1 MKRLLYLVILST
13 AALLVSAPAASAQDE
28 MTVSIQ
34 DFFFEPEQLTVAP
47 GTTVTWVN
55 DGEEPHT
62 STADDGMWDSGTLQP
77 GESFSFTFD
86 EPGSYSYLCTIH
98 PDMTASINVSESDEA
113 TTASPASTTMSP
125 IASPSA
131 SPSATATASPAA
143 SPPASVPPK
152 LADTGGVSMPLLAAV
167 ALLGLG
173 ILALA
178 AVRRAS

>member
-34 DFFFEPEQLTVAP
+34 DFFFEPDQLTVAP

-62 STADDGMWDSGTLQP
+62 STADDGTWDSGTLQP

-86 EPGSYSYLCTIH
+86 EPGIFRYVCRHHGLAGMTGTI
-98 PDMTASINVSESDEA
+98 TV
-113 TTASPASTTMSP
+113 T
-125 IASPSA
+125 
-131 SPSATATASPAA
+131 
-143 SPPASVPPK
+143 
-152 LADTGGVSMPLLAAV
+152 
-167 ALLGLG
+167 
-173 ILALA
+173 
-178 AVRRAS
+178 